1 MSDPEQIKR
10 AVASVTTAFTT
21 EGTAAAVLASATTS
35 VHRLLSEGEEMQL
48 DVPALVA
55 AIVEA
60 GLDRQLIN
68 VLQDSSR
75 VEASP
80 ELLAE
85 LHAAAVLT
93 LSEIFARSSA
103 AARAAGN
110 SMVAMVAEALEE
122 AQASAARTAAAR
134 AAAAI
139 TGDVHNPPVRARTR
153 AGTPTFPSLNA
164 STSRAGRRGRSE
176 GRQALGPPPRAPR
189 GRPSRPSP
197 PPRRPSL

>member
-93 LSEIFARSSA
+93 LSEIFARSTA
-103 AARAAGN
+103 AASAAGN
-110 SMVAMVAEALEE
+110 SVVAMVAEALEE

-139 TGDVHNPPVRARTR
+139 TGDVHNPPVRARTQPELQPFHR
-153 AGTPTFPSLNA
+153 
-164 STSRAGRRGRSE
+164 
-176 GRQALGPPPRAPR
+176 
-189 GRPSRPSP
+189 
-197 PPRRPSL
+197 